1 MMTRISRAL
10 CLSVLALFLASCGG
24 GGGGGGSDDGGFT
37 GGGKINVVMT
47 PSKTLLPVNSFGAPP
62 QIGGPFT
69 STFTVRVEKPDGSLA
84 SDVGTISVDLLAP
97 EGSGALVFLNGYPA
111 NQDDDG
117 NERLFRRLVFEDSTG
132 IETGHFHAGGIPG
145 TVVLQASAADPNSGE
160 VDSARIEITVGSGA
174 STGQPALIG
183 FQFQPTPL
191 YITGQGQVD
200 VKLFNVQVL
209 DDAGIPVPNST
220 ANNVRL
226 ELLPGRPNGGERL
239 TTVDIGG
246 NTQEGI
252 TVNTR
257 TLNGVAQA
265 TLQTGS
271 LPGTVTI
278 AATADR
284 EDNDVDNGI
293 QNAVTD
299 VTTIPISSGEIVS
312 LTFTGP
318 FPGAVAAR
326 RNTLDL
332 GVDEFIDT
340 ANGVYTRLI
349 TVIAAD
355 EFGNPP
361 PPGQP
366 ITLRLVDSP
375 TSGYPEE
382 SRGVFNIGGD
392 DGNPEEGGFTFA
404 TQTSS
409 LAAANVNCQLYFGAI
424 PPEFSASPAAVGRE
438 FRPDQEGSR
447 IITGLS
453 GANLLS
459 VNTAFN
465 RRPDSG
471 FDVPYIVG
479 CAPHFGNVENNP
491 NGANLLTNDSGIV
504 STVFNY
510 PINQLGRHFCMA
522 AEANG
527 GKAGSLLCHWY
538 LGIATGATLNLEPPE
553 DAEFPV
559 LIGQDAPVIK
569 KITLQL
575 LDGGTPPAPLPAE
588 QIAVQIDITDPDK
601 TDRINAE
608 VAVAVAEARLEA
620 AEAALAE
627 FQAANPGATEAAC
640 TDGDPDNNMDGVPD
654 TIADDSRQCTT
665 LLALLQAVDDAA
677 AALREAE
684 AALAEAI
691 TRDDA
696 FEPQACV
703 VPVGST
709 TCEDAVLSV
718 RTGANGIAMANLL
731 VIDLPPNG
739 LVEFFFSTVGPEILA
754 ETVTITANPT
764 TGDDGG

>member
-1 MMTRISRAL
+1 
-10 CLSVLALFLASCGG
+10 
-24 GGGGGGSDDGGFT
+24 
-37 GGGKINVVMT
+37 MT
-47 PSKTLLPVNSFGAPP
+47 PSTTLLPVNSFGAPP

-69 STFTVRVEKPDGSLA
+69 STFTVRVEKADGSLLGGA
-84 SDVGTISVDLLAP
+84 EISVDLIAP
-97 EGSGALVFLNGYPA
+97 EGSGALVYLDGDSEH
-111 NQDDDG
+111 QDDDG
-117 NERLFRRLVFEDSTG
+117 NELLFRRLVFEDTSG
-132 IETGHFHAGGIPG
+132 IATGHFVAGATPG
-145 TVVLQASAADPNSGE
+145 TVTLQASSADPNTGE

-183 FQFQPTPL
+183 FQSVATPL

-200 VKLFNVQVL
+200 VKLFDVQVL

-239 TTVDIGG
+239 TAVGINGD
-246 NTQEGI
+246 TQEGTI
-252 TVNTR
+252 VNTR

-278 AATADR
+278 AAIADR

-299 VTTIPISSGEIVS
+299 ITTFPISSGQIVS
-312 LTFTGP
+312 LSFTGP
-318 FPGAVAAR
+318 YPGAVAAR
-326 RNTLDL
+326 QNTLDL
-332 GVDEFIDT
+332 GVDDFINA

-349 TVIAAD
+349 TVVATD

-366 ITLRLVDSP
+366 VTLRLVDSP
-375 TSGYPEE
+375 TSGYPDE

-404 TQTSS
+404 TETSS
-409 LAAANVNCQLYFGAI
+409 LAAANVGCQLYFGAI
-424 PPEFSASPAAVGRE
+424 PPEFNGSVATSRRE

-453 GANLLS
+453 GSQLLS

-465 RRPDSG
+465 VTADTG
-471 FDVPYIVG
+471 FDVPYVVG

-491 NGANLLTNDSGIV
+491 GGVNLLTDDSGIV

-527 GKAGSLLCHWY
+527 GKAGALMCHWY
-538 LGIATGATLNLEPPE
+538 LGIATGATLNLIPA
-553 DAEFPV
+553 DDTDFSV
-559 LIGQDAPVIK
+559 LIGQEDPVVK
-569 KITLQL
+569 KVTLQL
-575 LDGGTPPAPLPAE
+575 LDGGVPPSPLPAE
-588 QIAVQIDITDPDK
+588 TIAVQIDITDPDK

-608 VAVAVAEARLEA
+608 LEVAVAEKKLE
-620 AEAALAE
+620 LAE
-627 FQAANPGATEAAC
+627 EAVSEAGVTEEQC
-640 TDGDPDNNMDGVPD
+640 TNGDVDENGDPIPGDPP
-654 TIADDSRQCTT
+654 DDSSECQV
-665 LLALLQAVDDAA
+665 LLELIAARDEAA

-684 AALAEAI
+684 AALAEAEI
-691 TRDDA
+691 RDDA
-696 FEPQACV
+696 YEPQACV

-709 TCEDAVLSV
+709 TCDDAVSV
-718 RTGANGIAMANLL
+718 LRTDGSGIAMGNLL

-739 LVEFFFSTVGPEILA
+739 LVEFFFSTVGPEVLA
-754 ETVTITANPT
+754 DTITVTANPT
-764 TGDDGG
+764 AGDD